1 MHTIEDANTAGIRR
15 GVCNLF
21 LVGRYSSMQGQDAR
35 RRENDPRMHSVSDEE
50 LMLQVRDGAGEMLGV
65 LFERYHAPLYN
76 FYAKL
81 TGDRALSEDLVQE
94 VFLRI
99 LRHRQTF
106 RAGTPFR
113 AWIYQ
118 IARNARIDNFRK
130 SRPQV
135 PFEPEMAP
143 TVAPSDPAQ
152 QQQESELLHRAL
164 MELPE
169 EKRELLVLCRF
180 QELPYEDVARLV
192 GCGVAT
198 VKVRIHRALQELKQI
213 FHQLQATPANSTQPK
228 ARQNFPPRRLG
239 HEM

>member
-1 MHTIEDANTAGIRR
+1 
-15 GVCNLF
+15 
-21 LVGRYSSMQGQDAR
+21 MQGQDSE
-35 RRENDPRMHSVSDEE
+35 RRENDPRMHSVTDEE
-50 LMLQVRDGAGEMLGV
+50 LMLQVRDGAGETLGV
-65 LFERYHAPLYN
+65 LFERYHVPLYN
-76 FYAKL
+76 FYTKL

-106 RAGTPFR
+106 RLGTPFR

-118 IARNARIDNFRK
+118 IARNARIDHFRK

-143 TVAPSDPAQ
+143 AVAAGDPAQ
-152 QQQESELLHRAL
+152 QQQESEMLHRAL

-180 QELPYEDVARLV
+180 QELPYEEVARLV
-192 GCGVAT
+192 GCGVPT
-198 VKVRIHRALQELKQI
+198 VKVRIHRALQELRQA
-213 FHQLQATPANSTQPK
+213 FHQLQAAPANSAQRN

-239 HEM
+239 HEV

>member
-1 MHTIEDANTAGIRR
+1 
-15 GVCNLF
+15 
-21 LVGRYSSMQGQDAR
+21 MQGQDLR
-35 RRENDPRMHSVSDEE
+35 RRENDPRMHSVTDEE
-50 LMLQVRDGAGEMLGV
+50 LMLQVRDGAGETLGV
-65 LFERYHAPLYN
+65 LFERYHVPLYN
-76 FYAKL
+76 FYTKL

-106 RAGTPFR
+106 RQGTPFR

-118 IARNARIDNFRK
+118 IARNARIDHFRK

-143 TVAPSDPAQ
+143 AVAAGDPAQ
-152 QQQESELLHRAL
+152 QQQESEMLHRAL

-180 QELPYEDVARLV
+180 QELPYEEVARLV
-192 GCGVAT
+192 GCGVPT
-198 VKVRIHRALQELKQI
+198 VKVRIHRALQELRQA
-213 FHQLQATPANSTQPK
+213 FHQLQAAPANSAQRN

-239 HEM
+239 HEV